1 MATTVNKPGD
11 VRANLPGR
19 RYDRQFFMTMVILLT
34 AVVAIGF
41 APTYY
46 LAGGFRA
53 PLPGPIVHIHGAVFT
68 SWMLLL
74 LVQTGLVS
82 AKKVQ
87 WHRKLGVAGF
97 ILACLMVVMAILTAS
112 NAMARA
118 KSAPNSEAILGFL
131 VVTFVEAS
139 VFAVLTASAYAL
151 RRNPAAH
158 KRLILIATAGI
169 TGPAFF
175 RWHVSFLYH
184 DPYAAH
190 YATAMFLVILA
201 AYDLWSTHKI
211 QRATLWGS
219 GFQIF
224 MEQITTR
231 VVGPSAA
238 WHGFAHWVQSL
249 NI

>member
-1 MATTVNKPGD
+1 MATTVNKLDG

-19 RYDRQFFMTMVILLT
+19 RYDRQFFMTMAILLT
-34 AVVAIGF
+34 AVVTIGF
-41 APTYY
+41 APSYY
-46 LAGGFRA
+46 LAGVFRA
-53 PLPGPIVHIHGAVFT
+53 PLPSTIVHIHGAVF
-68 SWMLLL
+68 SCWMLLL

-82 AKKVQ
+82 AKRVQ
-87 WHRKLGVAGF
+87 LHRKLGMAGF
-97 ILACLMVVMAILTAS
+97 ILACLMVVMAVLTAS
-112 NAMARA
+112 DAMARA
-118 KSAPNSEAILGFL
+118 KSAPNSEATLGFL

-139 VFAVLTASAYAL
+139 VFAVLAASAYAL

-169 TGPAFF
+169 AGPAFF

-190 YATAMFLVILA
+190 YATSMFLAILA

-219 GFQIF
+219 VFQVF
-224 MEQITTR
+224 MEQCVTR
-231 VVGPSAA
+231 VTGPSVA

>member
-1 MATTVNKPGD
+1 MATAVNKLER
-11 VRANLPGR
+11 VRAILPGR
-19 RYDRQFFMTMVILLT
+19 RYDRQFFTVMVILLI

-46 LAGGFRA
+46 LAGVFRA
-53 PLPGPIVHIHGAVFT
+53 PLPNPIVHIHAVVFT

-82 AKKVQ
+82 AKRVQ
-87 WHRKLGVAGF
+87 LHRKLGVAGF
-97 ILACLMVVMAILTAS
+97 ILACLMVVMALLTAS
-112 NAMARA
+112 DAMARA
-118 KSAPNSEAILGFL
+118 KASPHSEVILGSL
-131 VVTFVEAS
+131 IVSFVEAF
-139 VFAVLTASAYAL
+139 VFGTLAASAYAL

-158 KRLILIATAGI
+158 KRLILIATAGL
-169 TGPAFF
+169 TGAAFF

-184 DPYAAH
+184 DALTDDYAVSIFLALL
-190 YATAMFLVILA
+190 AT
-201 AYDLWSTHKI
+201 YDLWSTHRI

-219 GFQIF
+219 AFQIF
-224 MEQITTR
+224 MKQVITR